1 MSDPTPMPAP
11 APTPTPLRR
20 LLKTAIRLL
29 GPAILL
35 FVLLRLQD
43 PRAIGHAIAR
53 SDLLWLGGAILLNPV
68 NIHLKVL
75 RWQLLLRT
83 RGIHY
88 STKRAW
94 LAFLTSAYVAMLT
107 PGRVGDV
114 LRIQYLRH
122 DADVPYSEGLA
133 SIVMDRLCDLYVLSA
148 FVAFAAVRYGQAI
161 AGQLALLTWGCLAAV
176 VLGPLVLFVPGV
188 AERVLGVVYRR
199 IGRDPEGKGLG
210 RFLEAV
216 RANVGWPLLI
226 TIPVTAATFL
236 VNYVQG
242 SMVAQAMGIDVSFV
256 DVTCLLAIASLLGL
270 LPISV
275 SGVGVREAFFAV
287 LFPTLGYGAE
297 TGVTFGLLVFVVI
310 YVAITLM
317 GFIAW
322 QVSPPPTG
330 LVAAATGDSRLAARQ
345 RQD

>member
-1 MSDPTPMPAP
+1 MSDPTAP
-11 APTPTPLRR
+11 SPTTGARR
-20 LLKTAIRLL
+20 ALKTAVRLV

-35 FVLLRLQD
+35 FVLWRLQD
-43 PRAIGHAIAR
+43 PRALGRAILAC
-53 SDLLWLGGAILLNPV
+53 DPLWLAGAILLNPV
-68 NIHLKVL
+68 NIHLKVI

-88 STKRAW
+88 PTRRAW
-94 LAFLTSAYVAMLT
+94 LSFLTSAYVAMLT

-114 LRIQYLRH
+114 LRVQYLRH

-133 SIVMDRLCDLYVLSA
+133 SIVMDRLCDLYVLSG
-148 FVAFAAVRYGQAI
+148 FVAFAAVRYAQAI
-161 AGQLALLTWGCLAAV
+161 AGQLAWLTWGCLAAV

-188 AERVLGVVYRR
+188 AERTLGIVYRR
-199 IGRDPEGKGLG
+199 VGRDPEGKGLG

-216 RANVGWPLLI
+216 RANVGWPLLV
-226 TIPVTAATFL
+226 TVPVTAATFL

-242 SMVAQAMGIDVSFV
+242 SMVARAMGIDVSFV
-256 DVTCLLAIASLLGL
+256 DVMCLLAIASLLGL

-287 LFPTLGYGAE
+287 LFPTLGYGAAV
-297 TGVTFGLLVFVVI
+297 GVGFGLLVFVVI

-322 QVSPPPTG
+322 QIAPPPTG
-330 LVAAATGDSRLAARQ
+330 LVAAATGDSRLAAREP
-345 RQD
+345 RD